1 MQSQSISAMQSPLGQ
16 MSVHQSRGTVSASAA
31 SLIEQIRQC
40 RTNAHVDA
48 VLKRIYR
55 AAYDGAI
62 TEAEA
67 HALTLRVNA
76 MRPAYAHAARE
87 ARRQQVEISRQFK
100 RGRQGSPDRQ
110 ASRQRRR
117 TWGGSSALPPEL
129 RAAFTEGQRAVMAVV
144 VDLSK
149 ARGFCDAPID
159 RIAAIAGVCRT
170 TARDA
175 MHEARRLGLISI
187 TLRPMKGMSKNLT
200 NIVKVVA
207 RAWVRWIERT
217 KTTVRAIGSKTS
229 KMLTAKEKSINRYG
243 HYSDDG
249 ACGKPLPVPIVGGV
263 GDGGQVCWAE
273 RGR

>member
-1 MQSQSISAMQSPLGQ
+1 MQQSISALQSPLGQ
-16 MSVHQSRGTVSASAA
+16 ISVHPVQSAPSPQAS
-31 SLIEQIRQC
+31 SLVEQIRQC
-40 RTNAHVDA
+40 RTNEHVNS
-48 VLKRIYR
+48 VIKRIYR
-55 AAYDGAI
+55 AAGDGTI
-62 TEAEA
+62 SEVEAN
-67 HALTLRVNA
+67 ALTLRANG

-87 ARRQQVEISRQFK
+87 ARRQQIELSRQFK

-187 TLRPMKGMSKNLT
+187 TERPMKGLSKNLT

-229 KMLTAKEKSINRYG
+229 KMLTAKERNINKYG
-243 HYSDDG
+243 YYSDEVT
-249 ACGKPLPVPIVGGV
+249 CGKPLPVPIPGGV
-263 GDGGQVCWAE
+263 GAGGKGCMAK